1 MNADP
6 IMISAMFVN
15 MIMIDNESGRADR
28 MMDSDVMVVHD
39 DILLDADEILDS
51 VEVLNMV
58 VFDNVLEHAYADKVT
73 NSLLADQ
80 NTSVY
85 DAVINDNVRV
95 EVVALPNHIV
105 VVIGVAQGLDRELVL
120 DSDAMLDNAV
130 LVNWIESGD
139 VREDIYVML
148 DGAVVVNIVV
158 TGGVLEV
165 DEAIDAVWI
174 VDVFE
179 YCDIRL
185 DTDVMLDDDVDVV
198 NVEAIDNAPGDVH
211 MMRDVGV
218 VVNVEVIDNVLED
231 ARTTM
236 DVVVLLGIPL
246 FHDAFLDAEI
256 MMDDFVERNILAI
269 GDALVDCVLSNNE
282 VMVDYIVTQ
291 DTQGVIAVDYCL
303 MYNMVLLHMVVADGN
318 DDAAVVDAQAVVGK

>member
-1 MNADP
+1 
-6 IMISAMFVN
+6 
-15 MIMIDNESGRADR
+15 
-28 MMDSDVMVVHD
+28 MVVS
-39 DILLDADEILDS
+39 DS
-51 VEVLNMV
+51 
-58 VFDNVLEHAYADKVT
+58 VLEHACAVMDSETVLHVDKVT
-73 NSLLADQ
+73 NLLLADQ

-105 VVIGVAQGLDRELVL
+105 GVIGVVHGLDGELVL
-120 DSDAMLDNAV
+120 DSDVMLDNVV

-139 VREDIYVML
+139 LREDIDVML

-158 TGGVLEV
+158 TGSVLEV
-165 DEAIDAVWI
+165 HEAIDAVWI
-174 VDVFE
+174 VDMFE

-198 NVEAIDNAPGDVH
+198 NVELIDKAPGDVH

-246 FHDAFLDAEI
+246 FDDALLDAEVV
-256 MMDDFVERNILAI
+256 MDDFVERNIHAI
-269 GDALVDCVLSNNE
+269 GDALVDSVLSNTE
-282 VMVDYIVTQ
+282 VRVDYIVTQ
-291 DTQGVIAVDYCL
+291 GTQGVIAVGHCL
-303 MYNMVLLHMVVADGN
+303 MYNMVLLHMVAADGN
-318 DDAAVVDAQAVVGK
+318 DDAAVADAQAVVGR